1 MKMEDQEIMLLRMLG
16 ERQRVR
22 VCNNILIL
30 IQSLASIHFI
40 ITSNKRRK
48 GGPSF

>member
-1 MKMEDQEIMLLRMLG
+1 MEDQEIMQLMLG

-22 VCNNILIL
+22 VCNNILLL
-30 IQSLASIHFI
+30 IQLASIRFI
-40 ITSNKRRK
+40 ITCNKRRK

>member
-1 MKMEDQEIMLLRMLG
+1 MEDQEIMQLMLG

-22 VCNNILIL
+22 VCNNILLL
-30 IQSLASIHFI
+30 IQLASIRFI
-40 ITSNKRRK
+40 ITINKRRK

>member
-1 MKMEDQEIMLLRMLG
+1 MEDQEIMQLMLG

-22 VCNNILIL
+22 VCNNILLL
-30 IQSLASIHFI
+30 IQLASIRFI
-40 ITSNKRRK
+40 ITINKRRE

>member
-1 MKMEDQEIMLLRMLG
+1 MEDQEIMQLMLG

-22 VCNNILIL
+22 VCNNILL
-30 IQSLASIHFI
+30 FIQLASIRFI
-40 ITSNKRRK
+40 ITSSKRRK